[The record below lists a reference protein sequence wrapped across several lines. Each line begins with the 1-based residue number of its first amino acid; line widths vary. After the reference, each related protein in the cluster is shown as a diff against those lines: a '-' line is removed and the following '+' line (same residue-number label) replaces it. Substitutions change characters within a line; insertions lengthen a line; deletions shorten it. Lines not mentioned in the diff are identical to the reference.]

1 MARRNNIDWEAIE
14 KDYRAGVMSISAIA
28 EKHGVSSSQIKLKAK
43 QGGWTRDLSS
53 AIKAR
58 AKAKVAQ
65 IDIQELV
72 EQSASESASKSAK
85 LIQQAIEEASDV
97 AAGVIVR
104 HRADIRL
111 QQERAQRLEGLFD
124 DMLNKVPATTKDVES
139 DVEAL
144 NVGDVFKLSQT
155 FKAIVETRA
164 KLMDKERE
172 AFGIE
177 SGAAPGDDDDVSG
190 IEITFV
196 DAKGNGGEG

>member
-1 MARRNNIDWEAIE
+1 MARRNDIDWEGVE
-14 KDYRAGVMSISAIA
+14 KDYRAGVMSVATIA
-28 EKHGVSSSQIKLKAK
+28 DKHGVSSSQIKVRAK
-43 QGGWTRDLSS
+43 KGEWTRDLSA

-58 AKAKVAQ
+58 AKAKVAA
-65 IDIQELV
+65 IDVSALV
-72 EQSASESASKSAK
+72 EQSARESADKSAK

-124 DMLNKVPATTKDVES
+124 DMLAKVPAAVKDPES
-139 DVEAL
+139 EVEAL

-155 FKAIVETRA
+155 FKAIVEARG

-172 AFGIE
+172 AFGITE
-177 SGAAPGDDDDVSG
+177 GRTPGDDGDVDS
-190 IEITFV
+190 IEVTFV
-196 DAKGNGGEG
+196 DVGSGE

>member
-1 MARRNNIDWEAIE
+1 MARRSDIDWEAIE
-14 KDYRAGVMSISAIA
+14 KDHRSGIMSIAAIA

-43 QGGWTRDLSS
+43 KEGWARDLSS
-53 AIKAR
+53 AIRAR

-65 IDIQELV
+65 IDVQELV
-72 EQSASESASKSAK
+72 DQSASESASKSAR

-97 AAGVIVR
+97 AAGVIIR

-111 QQERAQRLEGLFD
+111 QQERAGRLEALFD
-124 DMLNKVPATTKDVES
+124 GMLDKVPATIKDDEAEI
-139 DVEAL
+139 EAL

-177 SGAAPGDDDDVSG
+177 DGSAPGGSDDDVSSL
-190 IEITFV
+190 ELVFV
-196 DAKGNGGEG
+196 EAGGGGE

>member
-1 MARRNNIDWEAIE
+1 MARRSDIDWEAIE
-14 KDYRAGVMSISAIA
+14 KDHRSGIMSIAAIA

-43 QGGWTRDLSS
+43 KEGWTRDLSS

-65 IDIQELV
+65 IDVQELV
-72 EQSASESASKSAK
+72 EQSASESASKSAR

-111 QQERAQRLEGLFD
+111 QQERAGRLEALFD
-124 DMLNKVPATTKDVES
+124 GMLDKVPATVKGDEGE
-139 DVEAL
+139 VEAL
-144 NVGDVFKLSQT
+144 NVADVFKLSQT
-155 FKAIVETRA
+155 LKAIVETRT
-164 KLMDKERE
+164 KLIDKERE

-177 SGAAPGDDDDVSG
+177 DGSAPGDSDDVTG
-190 IEITFV
+190 LEIVFV
-196 DAKGNGGEG
+196 EATGGGES

>member
-1 MARRNNIDWEAIE
+1 MARRSDIDWERVE
-14 KDYRAGVMSISAIA
+14 RLYVAGQLTIRQIADECGVHTSSI
-28 EKHGVSSSQIKLKAK
+28 VSKAK
-43 QGGWTRDLSS
+43 KEGWQRNLGE

-65 IDIQELV
+65 IDVQGLV
-72 EQSASESASKSAK
+72 EQSARESAHKSAQ

-97 AAGVIVR
+97 AAGVIIR

-111 QQERAQRLEGLFD
+111 QQERAGRLEALFD
-124 DMLNKVPATTKDVES
+124 GMLDKVPATVKSDEG

-155 FKAIVETRA
+155 LKAIVETRT
-164 KLMDKERE
+164 KLIDKERE

-177 SGAAPGDDDDVSG
+177 DGSAPGDSDDVTG
-190 IEITFV
+190 LEIVFV
-196 DAKGNGGEG
+196 EATGGSES

>member
-1 MARRNNIDWEAIE
+1 MARRSDIDWEAIE
-14 KDYRAGVMSISAIA
+14 KDHRSGIMSIAAIA

-43 QGGWTRDLSS
+43 KEGWARDLSS
-53 AIKAR
+53 AIRAR

-65 IDIQELV
+65 IDVQELV
-72 EQSASESASKSAK
+72 DQSASESAIKSAK

-97 AAGVIVR
+97 AAGVIIR

-111 QQERAQRLEGLFD
+111 QQERAGRLEALFD
-124 DMLNKVPATTKDVES
+124 GMLDKVPATIKDDEAEI
-139 DVEAL
+139 EAL

-177 SGAAPGDDDDVSG
+177 DGSAPGDSDDVIGLEVVFVEAGSG
-190 IEITFV
+190 SES
-196 DAKGNGGEG
+196 

>member
-1 MARRNNIDWEAIE
+1 MARRSDIDWERVE
-14 KDYRAGVMSISAIA
+14 RLYVAGQLTIRQIADECGVHTSSI
-28 EKHGVSSSQIKLKAK
+28 VSKAK
-43 QGGWTRDLSS
+43 RDGWQRNLSG

-65 IDIQELV
+65 IDVRELV
-72 EQSASESASKSAK
+72 EQSARESAHKSAQ

-104 HRADIRL
+104 HRADIRM
-111 QQERAQRLEGLFD
+111 QQERAMRLEGLFD